1 MKNVLLVDDDS
12 IANFLNTKT
21 LERMGYANQID
32 TALNGQ
38 EALSLFNEY
47 YQGTRQLPDLILL
60 DINMPIMDGFE
71 FLEAF
76 RKLRLPRI
84 EEVRVV
90 IVTTSSHPNDLLRA
104 KALGVKHYLTKP
116 LTPELLLKAFPEDEG
131 IAR

>member
-1 MKNVLLVDDDS
+1 MKNVLLVDDDN
-12 IANFLNTKT
+12 IANFLSTKT

-90 IVTTSSHPNDLLRA
+90 IVTTSIHPNDLERA

-116 LTPELLLKAFPEDEG
+116 LTPELLFNAFPKDDWV
-131 IAR
+131 AR